1 VIQTQQESYPPGPY
15 DTATLLMLML
25 AACLPVIAAAIRLL
39 RTAHEFGRN
48 TLRFRATSD
57 ELNQLLDRLEKVADP
72 EAKLEILHKTER
84 ALQAERRE
92 WLRLMIEAEWF
103 G

>member
-1 VIQTQQESYPPGPY
+1 
-15 DTATLLMLML
+15 MLML

-39 RTAHEFGRN
+39 CTAHEFGRN

-57 ELNQLLDRLEKVADP
+57 ELNQLLVRLEKVADP
-72 EAKLEILHKTER
+72 RAKLEILHKTER

-92 WLRLMIEAEWF
+92 WLRLMIEVEWF